1 MAVVA
6 VVAVV
11 AIVALLVVASL
22 KPNTFSV
29 ERSIRVNAPAERVF
43 VEVNDFH
50 RWATWSP
57 WENLDANLQRT
68 YSGADAGVGAV
79 YEWQGNSKAGQ
90 GRMEIKQT
98 TVPSSIQIQ
107 LDFLKPFEAHNTV
120 EFSLQAQ
127 GDVTEVTWKMYGPA
141 NFMSKLMGTVMSM
154 DKLVGKDFEKGL
166 NALKQVAEAAS
177 QG

>member
-1 MAVVA
+1 M
-6 VVAVV
+6 
-11 AIVALLVVASL
+11 
-22 KPNTFSV
+22 
-29 ERSIRVNAPAERVF
+29 
-43 VEVNDFH
+43 
-50 RWATWSP
+50 
-57 WENLDANLQRT
+57 
-68 YSGADAGVGAV
+68 GAV

-127 GDVTEVTWKMYGPA
+127 GDATEVTWKMYGPA

>member
-1 MAVVA
+1 MIYLIVA
-6 VVAVV
+6 VVV

-29 ERSIRVNAPAERVF
+29 ERSIRVKAPAERVF

-50 RWATWSP
+50 RWTAWSP
-57 WENLDANLQRT
+57 WEGLDANLQRN

-79 YEWQGNSKAGQ
+79 YAWQGNQKAGQ
-90 GRMEIKQT
+90 GRMEIKQAT
-98 TVPSSIQIQ
+98 APSFIQIQ

-120 EFSLQAQ
+120 DFSFQTV
-127 GDVTEVTWKMYGPA
+127 GDATEVTWKMYGPA

-166 NALKQVAEAAS
+166 SALKQVAEAAP